1 MGSPI
6 RILVV
11 DDEPL
16 VRAALRRYLAALGH
30 EIHEAETGERA
41 LQILAREIPDV
52 VLLDIVMPGM
62 SGYEVNSRMFADEKL
77 RKIPVVIVSALQ
89 VEEVRRGA
97 FVVQDQLAGARCI
110 MSKPLDM
117 KELEKVLEY
126 LDPGTET

>member
-1 MGSPI
+1 MGRAT

-16 VRAALRRYLAALGH
+16 VRAALRRYLMALGH
-30 EIHEAETGERA
+30 EILEAETGEKA
-41 LQILAREIPDV
+41 LAILAHEIPDV
-52 VLLDIVMPGM
+52 VLLDIVLPGM

-89 VEEVRRGA
+89 VEDVRRGG
-97 FVVQDQLAGARCI
+97 FVVQDRLAGSRCI

-117 KELEKVLEY
+117 EELQKVLEY